1 MATPIT
7 PACPSIPHFPVRE
20 LGLQGCRRT
29 CKALVGE
36 KEQEGVST
44 VEGALPAAT
53 AAELLANGDLRGA
66 GIGKI

>member
-1 MATPIT
+1 M
-7 PACPSIPHFPVRE
+7 
-20 LGLQGCRRT
+20 
-29 CKALVGE
+29 GE
-36 KEQEGVST
+36 KGQEGVST